1 MIILENAIVLIV
13 AAIHLFFSYKEFSDR
28 NDPRFYEKF
37 KIVLAKDQDLT
48 QIGRIIANAATFNA
62 LLGIGLIVSFI
73 AREQGYLLKIYL
85 LVSIIIAGIVGGVTL
100 KPTVAVLQS
109 GPAAIAL
116 ALILLAPGAA

>member
-1 MIILENAIVLIV
+1 
-13 AAIHLFFSYKEFSDR
+13 
-28 NDPRFYEKF
+28 
-37 KIVLAKDQDLT
+37 LT

>member
-1 MIILENAIVLIV
+1 MIILENFIVLIV
-13 AAIHLFFSYKEFSDR
+13 AAIHLFFSYKEFSGR
-28 NDPRFYEKF
+28 NDARFYDKF
-37 KIVLAKDQDLT
+37 KIVLAKEQDLA

-109 GPAAIAL
+109 VPAAIAL
-116 ALILLAPGAA
+116 VLILLAA